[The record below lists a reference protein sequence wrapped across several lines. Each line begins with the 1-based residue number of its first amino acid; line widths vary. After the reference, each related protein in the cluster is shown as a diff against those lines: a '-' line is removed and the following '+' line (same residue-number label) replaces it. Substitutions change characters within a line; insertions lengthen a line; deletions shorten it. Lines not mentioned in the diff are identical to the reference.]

1 MELTVG
7 LIVKPQGIR
16 GELKVKP
23 YTDDAEVFRALKSVY
38 IDGIEYRV
46 LNVRTGGGAAYLGL
60 RGVPDRNAAE
70 LLRGKEIT
78 IPRED
83 APEPEEGRY
92 YVADVLGSE
101 IVTEEGEVLGVLSDV
116 RQAATDVYTLMRGE
130 KEILFPAATGV
141 VIDVLVAE
149 KKIVVNKKRF
159 HEVAVLCKLPSLLF
173 FPKCLRLFPKALS
186 DGRGRR
192 DSLKSKPSI
201 SATIPKIS
209 T

>member
-7 LIVKPQGIR
+7 IILKPQGIR

-23 YTDDAEVFRALKSVY
+23 YTDDEEAFRKLKSVY

-46 LNVRTGGGAAYLGL
+46 LSVRTGGGAAYLGL

-92 YVADVLGSE
+92 YVADLLGSE
-101 IVTEEGEVLGVLSDV
+101 IVTEEGETLGVLTDV
-116 RQAATDVYTLMRGE
+116 RQAATDVYTLTQGE
-130 KEILFPAATGV
+130 KEILFPVAAGV
-141 VIDVLVAE
+141 VEKVLVNE

-159 HEVAVLCKLPSLLF
+159 GEVAVF
-173 FPKCLRLFPKALS
+173 
-186 DGRGRR
+186 
-192 DSLKSKPSI
+192 
-201 SATIPKIS
+201 
-209 T
+209 